1 MTVEFTSD
9 HPFGPRAA
17 EARWLEIATELAAE
31 FAETAAAFDDSA
43 ELPLDNLRALH
54 ACGLDAA
61 TLPVE
66 YGGEALS
73 YRTFGAILRVLSA
86 ACPSTACV
94 WLMHI
99 GAAGGLV
106 QLSAPEVARF
116 YADELIAGRRFANA
130 LSEPSGGN
138 LFLLPQQTAEPVDG
152 GYRITGAKRFVS
164 GCEIA
169 DHFLVNALVDGVPTF
184 FGHAPDD
191 TMRYVPIWDTMG
203 LRASRS
209 QLVTFDGTVLRADRR
224 CPPPTE
230 RRPNHIAAGLAF
242 LSLGIAD
249 AALAA
254 LVEHARSR
262 TIPTTGEPLSHMQ
275 WLGFEAADARLRLD
289 AASLHCGHTAWLA
302 DENSPS
308 FGPSTLA
315 AKAMANEVAREIA
328 QLGVRVGGGSGYLR
342 TSPIQRIFRDAQ
354 AGGLMAYSVEVCKD
368 RLGREVLGGENA

>member
-1 MTVEFTSD
+1 MAVEFTSE
-9 HPFGPRAA
+9 HPFGPRAP
-17 EARWLEIATELAAE
+17 ELRWLELATELAAG
-31 FAETAAAFDDSA
+31 FAETAAEFDDSA
-43 ELPLDNLRALH
+43 ELPVENLRALH

-66 YGGEALS
+66 HGGEALS

-116 YADELIAGRRFANA
+116 YADELKAGRRFANA

-169 DHFLVNALVDGVPTF
+169 DHFLVNALVDDVPTF

-289 AASLHCGHTAWLA
+289 AAALQCGHSAWLA
-302 DENSPS
+302 DENSPE

-328 QLGVRVGGGSGYLR
+328 QLGVRVGGGSGYLKA
-342 TSPIQRIFRDAQ
+342 SPIQRIFRDAQ

-368 RLGREVLGGENA
+368 RIGREVLGA